1 MFFTGRQLKK
11 YGAVDML
18 SGFFEKKKKN
28 YFSQLVFISKIK

>member
-18 SGFFEKKKKN
+18 SGFFEKKNKTI
-28 YFSQLVFISKIK
+28 LVNLCLLVE

>member
-18 SGFFEKKKKN
+18 SGFFEKKKETI
-28 YFSQLVFISKIK
+28 LVNLCLLVK

>member
-18 SGFFEKKKKN
+18 SGCFEKKKY
-28 YFSQLVFISKIK
+28 YFSHLVFISKIK